1 MYTERIMYLNFPT
14 PNALPSPAPAPTG
27 GRGRVVVAMSGGV
40 DSSVA
45 ALLLRNQ
52 GYEVIGITMRL
63 WTLEDDNLP
72 APHRTCCSVEAVD
85 DAQRVAQTLGIRWYL
100 MNMERQFQE
109 KVVNY
114 FVDEYANGRTP
125 HPCVACN
132 QYIKFDELLE
142 RATALGADFLATGH
156 YARIEARG
164 GRHALRMAVD
174 PSKDQSYVLYGLGQ
188 DELRRVLLPV
198 GHYTK
203 PDIRKLA
210 HDAGLLTADKPDSME
225 ICFIPDN
232 DYKRF
237 VTERIAMEHGPI
249 LDRSGRVLGS
259 HRGIALY
266 TVGQRKDLGL
276 TTGER
281 LYVLEVDRE
290 RNAVIV
296 GREEELLS
304 SGLEAAKARF
314 ISGRAPD
321 GPVEVE
327 VKIRY
332 KAALAPGTLVPGA
345 SPDSFQ
351 VMFREPQRSVTP
363 GQPVVLYH
371 GDDVVGGGTIEAA
384 IPMVS
389 RPATLEPSPSPRIT
403 R

>member
-1 MYTERIMYLNFPT
+1 
-14 PNALPSPAPAPTG
+14 
-27 GRGRVVVAMSGGV
+27 MSGGV

-45 ALLLRNQ
+45 ALLLRDQ

-63 WTLEDDNLP
+63 WTLEDDSLP

-114 FVDEYANGRTP
+114 FVDEYASGRTP

-142 RATALGADFLATGH
+142 RATALGADYLATGH
-156 YARIEARG
+156 YARVAQDGDRY
-164 GRHALRMAVD
+164 ALKMAVD

-198 GHYTK
+198 GHYSK
-203 PDIRKLA
+203 PDIRKFA
-210 HDAGLLTADKPDSME
+210 HDAGLITADKPDSME

-232 DYKRF
+232 DYRRF
-237 VTERIAMEHGPI
+237 VSERIPLEHGPI
-249 LDRSGRVLGS
+249 MDRSGRVLGK

-281 LYVLEVDRE
+281 LYVLEIDPA

-304 SGLEAAKARF
+304 SGLEAGGARF
-314 ISGRAPD
+314 IAGSAPD
-321 GPVEVE
+321 APIEVD

-332 KAALAPGTLVPGA
+332 KSTMAAGTLRPGA
-345 SPDSFQ
+345 APDTFSIA
-351 VMFREPQRSVTP
+351 FREPQRSVTP
-363 GQPVVLYH
+363 GQPVVLYRR
-371 GDDVVGGGTIEAA
+371 DEVIGGGTIRAA
-384 IPMVS
+384 TPLV
-389 RPATLEPSPSPRIT
+389 PATAVTPSHSS
-403 R
+403 